1 MISISWHFIV
11 FCFIE
16 FVIIVKMSI
25 EASNDNGGFLSG
37 LGCIPYLLIAI
48 ILFLL
53 YGGIFLW

>member
-11 FCFIE
+11 FFFIE
-16 FVIIVKMSI
+16 LVIIVKMFI
-25 EASNDNGGFLSG
+25 EASNDNGAFLSG